1 MALRLSVCVEMI
13 FRELPFLERLDRVA
27 AAGYPAFE
35 FWQIAGKDVDA
46 IRAKQVELGLACAA
60 FVGTAGLSLVD
71 PARRSELLPALEEA
85 LGVARKLE
93 CRTLIATTGQA
104 LPGVPRETQHASV
117 VAALKELARPCEDRG
132 VFLVLEPL
140 NVLVDHGGYYLDRSA
155 EAFQILDEVGSPAVK
170 CLYDAYHQQVTEGN
184 LIATMTANVAKI
196 GHVHVADVPG
206 RHEPG
211 TGEINYRNVFKAL
224 DTAGYA
230 GYVGLEYRPLTDA
243 ESALA
248 ATKAL
253 IER

>member
-1 MALRLSVCVEMI
+1 MSLKLSVCVEMI

-35 FWQIAGKDVDA
+35 FWRIADKDVEA
-46 IRAKQVELGLACAA
+46 IRAKQVALGLACAT

-71 PARRSELLPALEEA
+71 PSRRAELLPALEEA
-85 LGVARKLE
+85 IGVARKLD

-104 LPGVPRETQHASV
+104 LPDVPREAQHASV
-117 VAALKELARPCEDRG
+117 VAALKELAKPCEDRG

-140 NVLVDHGGYYLDRSA
+140 NVLVDHKGYYLDRSA

-170 CLYDAYHQQVTEGN
+170 LLYDAYHQQVTEGN
-184 LIATMTANVAKI
+184 LIATTTANVAKI

-211 TGEINYRNVFKAL
+211 TGEVNYRNVFRAL
-224 DTAGYA
+224 DAAGYA
-230 GYVGLEYRPLTDA
+230 GYVGLEYRPLGNA

-253 IER
+253 SEY